1 MINNNVEE
9 RDQWEK
15 TIRSKLI
22 DFEADTHPDD
32 WKAIESRILARK
44 VVFSRKWYYAA
55 AVITLFL
62 LMTGG
67 YYYYIHIDEAPMVAQ
82 RLVEEAEEAINNYES
97 RITNYETGKTVK
109 NIENREAGEAI
120 QNYETAFGGSQLRIT
135 NSQNRGVNYGTGN
148 TGNIEN
154 TLISATVN
162 TSTNIL
168 SLLPHSP
175 KKKLEVKHNHIIPE
189 TILSLK
195 QLLVKRSESAQIKDV
210 QYIADATPLKTIKKT
225 NRRWTIGAGGG
236 SYSVGANGGF
246 VNIGRTN
253 YAVSTMN
260 ALDNGAWYMETPI
273 RRNDDFNDFLSNASN
288 LTSEYNEASISRVDV
303 SHKQPISL
311 GIGVGYVLNDRW
323 SLQSGLVYTL
333 LKSEWK
339 TSLDVPD
346 KYKQQLHF
354 VGVPL
359 GISYKIAEWNK
370 IRFYATTGG
379 MVEWNAGGNIKTQ
392 YYYNEDDAYRT
403 EKEYIRM
410 KELHWSVNARI
421 GATYPVIKFVNAY
434 VEGGANYYFSNNS
447 LIETIR
453 SDKPFHVSLQA
464 GLRFGF

>member
-9 RDQWEK
+9 RDKWEK
-15 TIRSKLI
+15 IIRSKLK
-22 DFEADTHPDD
+22 DFEVKTHPDD
-32 WKAIESRILARK
+32 WKVIESRISGKK
-44 VVFSRKWYYAA
+44 VAFFRKWYYAA

-62 LMTGG
+62 LIIGG
-67 YYYYIHIDEAPMVAQ
+67 YYYYINIDEVPMVAMQ
-82 RLVEEAEEAINNYES
+82 IEKTGEAINNYDS
-97 RITNYETGKTVK
+97 RITNYETGETVK

-135 NSQNRGVNYGTGN
+135 NSQNRGVNYGTDN
-148 TGNIEN
+148 TEKIEN
-154 TLISATVN
+154 SSQTATVK
-162 TSTNIL
+162 TSTSVL

-175 KKKLEVKHNHIIPE
+175 KEKLDVKHDQIIPE

-195 QLLVKRSESAQIKDV
+195 QLLMKNSEDTQIKDF
-210 QYIADATPLKTIKKT
+210 QYIADAAPLKTKNP

-236 SYSVGANGGF
+236 SYSVGTNGGGF
-246 VNIGRTN
+246 VGIGRN
-253 YAVSTMN
+253 NDAMYTMN
-260 ALDNGAWYMETPI
+260 ALDNGAWYMDSPA
-273 RRNDDFNDFLSNASN
+273 RRDDNFNDFLSNTSKLASA
-288 LTSEYNEASISRVDV
+288 YNTASISRVDV

-333 LKSEWK
+333 LQSEWK
-339 TSLDVPD
+339 TSLDIPD

-359 GISYKIAEWNK
+359 GLSYKIAEWNK
-370 IRFYATTGG
+370 IQFYATAGG
-379 MVEWNAGGNIKTQ
+379 MVEWNAGGKIKTQ
-392 YYYNEDDAYRT
+392 YYYNEDGAYRT

-410 KELHWSVNARI
+410 KELQWSVNARI
-421 GATYPVIKFVNAY
+421 GATYPLIKFINAY
-434 VEGGANYYFSNNS
+434 VEGGANYYFKNNS